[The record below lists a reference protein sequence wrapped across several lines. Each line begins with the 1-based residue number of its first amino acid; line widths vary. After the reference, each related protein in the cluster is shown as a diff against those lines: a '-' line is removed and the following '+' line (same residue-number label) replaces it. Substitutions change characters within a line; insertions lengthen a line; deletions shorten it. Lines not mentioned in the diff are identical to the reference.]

1 MKILVTAGGTRESI
15 DGVRFISNFS
25 TGRTAA
31 HLADDWLRKGDEV
44 VYLHGVGSV
53 IPQSNC
59 KKLQFTDYKSLENN
73 LKSLCAEE
81 NWSAIVHTAAVS
93 DYSIS
98 FIEAGGQ
105 RFRPSESG
113 KISSDSEN
121 LALHLTKNVKLLDQ
135 IKSFSK
141 AASPLVIGFKLTNT
155 PDLSNR
161 EKSILKIS
169 NNAEV
174 NFVVHNDL
182 TEISQTGESHRAQ
195 IWKGSE
201 MIMKT
206 ETKTELARKLR
217 ELMRDNL

>member
-31 HLADDWLRKGDEV
+31 HLANEWLRKGDEV
-44 VYLHGVGSV
+44 VFLHGAGSV
-53 IPQSNC
+53 TPQAHC
-59 KKLQFTDYKSLENN
+59 RRVQFSDYKSLEQN
-73 LKSLCAEE
+73 LKTLCAEE

-98 FIEAGGQ
+98 FIESGGQ

-121 LALHLTKNVKLLDQ
+121 LSLHLTKNAKLLDQ
-135 IKSFSK
+135 IKTFSK
-141 AASPLVIGFKLTNT
+141 LGAPLVVGFKLTNT
-155 PDLSNR
+155 ADLAAR

-169 NNAEV
+169 KTAEV
-174 NFVVHNDL
+174 DFIVHNDL
-182 TEISQTGESHRAQ
+182 GEISQTGEAHRAQ

-217 ELMRDNL
+217 EVLRDNL